1 MGNEQRGK
9 KIAIIGALGYEQH
22 GGGHSITCYSWP
34 QLSKVRG
41 IKDYDYIIVDLTIPE
56 ARKLIFNELRN
67 ALNLYVIDNLL
78 CHDATIIVIGDPRFD
93 VAGTPFLSAWTGLS
107 FRWDHQS
114 GTTVILS
121 PRLNK
126 TEYISHLRSWQYSLI
141 DVEIERQQLLGAKT
155 KILSALL
162 ASSATDLATE
172 VEVIARNRYNNALAL
187 AIRWIAKDRRQGGI
201 VTRTGALLPLPEVAL
216 DQSQRALAGGNRFWA
231 VQTTLPEP
239 IWLASY
245 VAPH

>member
-41 IKDYDYIIVDLTIPE
+41 LKDYDYVIVDLTIPE

-67 ALNLYVIDNLL
+67 ALNLYVIDDLV

-114 GTTVILS
+114 GTTVVLS
-121 PRLNK
+121 SRLNK

-155 KILSALL
+155 KILSDLL
-162 ASSATDLATE
+162 ASSATDLELE
-172 VEVIARNRYNNALAL
+172 VEVIARNRN
-187 AIRWIAKDRRQGGI
+187 
-201 VTRTGALLPLPEVAL
+201 EV
-216 DQSQRALAGGNRFWA
+216 RASYSIAGGRVRSRPDSVDGAERLLRRA
-231 VQTTLPEP
+231 VESTRANLVSFLCRT
-239 IWLASY
+239 SSRRD
-245 VAPH
+245 